1 MNSGTNDMTT
11 DNQNKVVNSKNE
23 KDEIATGETDRIES
37 KEEKIVGVRKSE
49 RIWKQRK
56 TIHSDQI

>member
-49 RIWKQRK
+49 RI
-56 TIHSDQI
+56 